1 MKALKI
7 IAAVIGILIVV
18 VVAGVAIIAANFE
31 PDKYKP
37 EIAALVKEKT
47 GRTLTIDGP
56 LGLSVFPKLG
66 VSAGKVQLSEVGST
80 KTFASLTEAR
90 VSLALLPL
98 LSRQVV
104 VDRIVLTGLNAEIV
118 RGKDGRMN
126 VDDLAGGAA
135 ADKTR
140 PAAKDAGGDK
150 GGAAGVKLEVD
161 GVDIRADSLGWRD
174 EADGTQLKILGMQL
188 KTGRIAD
195 GAQGKLEFVARIEGA
210 KPKLALAVTAST
222 GYRLDLAA
230 KAVALTGL
238 SAKVEGDAPGAAGL
252 LATVKGDL
260 ESDPGKG
267 LMRIAGL
274 DLAVRTKD
282 GIDASLSLPKL
293 SISKEG
299 AESADAKGAIKITR
313 PGLSLDA
320 KLALAAGRSES
331 KAGAHVL
338 SLARFDVDF
347 SGKQGELSLQ
357 GKFATP
363 VTVNL
368 EAKTAQLAKLAGE
381 LSASGPSIP
390 GKSLRVTLDGQFATD
405 WGKQTASANVNAKL
419 DESTLQSKVSVAG
432 FSSPAINFDV
442 AVDRLNVDRYMSPKP
457 GGTGGAPAPA
467 SGAGAT
473 KSADA
478 PINLSALK
486 GLNLNGQVRIGQL
499 EASKVK
505 VEKLQVGVRANGG
518 RLDVNPLSAS
528 LYGGTLAGTASVTAA
543 AAAGPNQFASK
554 QQLTGVNIGPLL
566 RDLADKDMLEGKG
579 NVAFDVQATGATV
592 GAIKRALA
600 GTASFNLKD
609 GAIKGINLAESF
621 RKAKS
626 LLGAKTQE
634 QGASKSDKTDFAELS
649 GSFVIRAGV
658 AHNEDLS
665 AKSPF
670 IRLGGAGDIDI
681 GASQM
686 DYLAKASIVNTAGGQ
701 GAKELADLKGL
712 TIPVRLTGPF
722 DALKYKIDFGA
733 AATEAVKQ
741 QVQEKVKDQVQDR
754 LKGLFKR

>member
-7 IAAVIGILIVV
+7 IAATIGILIVV
-18 VVAGVAIIAANFE
+18 VVAGVAIIAANFD

-126 VDDLAGGAA
+126 VDDLAGDGGE
-135 ADKTR
+135 DKAR
-140 PAAKDAGGDK
+140 PAAKDAAADK

-195 GAQGKLEFVARIEGA
+195 GAQGKLEFVARIEGV
-210 KPKLALAVTAST
+210 KPKLALAVTVST
-222 GYRLDLAA
+222 AYRLDLAA

-252 LATVKGDL
+252 LATVKGDI

-267 LMRIAGL
+267 LMRVAGL

-282 GIDASLSLPKL
+282 GIDASLGFTKL
-293 SISKEG
+293 SISNEG
-299 AESADAKGAIKITR
+299 AESSGAKGLIKITR
-313 PGLSLDA
+313 PGLSVDA

-331 KAGAHVL
+331 RAGAHVL

-357 GKFATP
+357 GKLATP

-368 EAKTAQLAKLAGE
+368 DAKTAQLAKLTGE

-390 GKSLRVTLDGQFATD
+390 NKSLHVTLDGQFATD
-405 WGKQTASANVNAKL
+405 WGKQTASAILHAKL
-419 DESTLQSKVSVAG
+419 DESTLQSKLSVAG

-457 GGTGGAPAPA
+457 GGTAAPA
-467 SGAGAT
+467 SGSGAT

-478 PINLSALK
+478 PIDLSALK

-499 EASKVK
+499 EASKLK
-505 VEKLQVGVRANGG
+505 VEKLQAGVRANGG
-518 RLDVNPLSAS
+518 RLEVNSLSAS

-579 NVAFDVQATGATV
+579 NVALDVQATGATV

-621 RKAKS
+621 RKAKA

-670 IRLGGAGDIDI
+670 IRLGGAGDIDV

-701 GAKELADLKGL
+701 GAKELGDLKGL